1 MTKDVVVD
9 LEKFRSY
16 LNAYYA
22 VSDELFALLCKL
34 LSPVLVAKGE
44 SAILEKHGKKKI
56 YFVYEGVCAYCYNK
70 KGKECVVDFVKEGE
84 FAIISHCL
92 YRQKGI
98 EFYFKALNNS
108 LLLVLSYDDFIS
120 LWKTQHEFTCLF
132 YNVIEIYLAKV
143 EMFHYHSR
151 YCTAKERICHFLQ
164 EPVGYYLLLQIPK
177 YYIASYLDISPETF
191 SSILG
196 QLSKGE

>member
-1 MTKDVVVD
+1 MQI
-9 LEKFRSY
+9 
-16 LNAYYA
+16 A
-22 VSDELFALLCKL
+22 VTGIGSQVNRQYWKSMGRKRFILFM
-34 LSPVLVAKGE
+34 KGYVP
-44 SAILEKHGKKKI
+44 IVI
-56 YFVYEGVCAYCYNK
+56 IK

-164 EPVGYYLLLQIPK
+164 EPVGYYLLLQIPR
-177 YYIASYLDISPETF
+177 YYIASYLDISRETF